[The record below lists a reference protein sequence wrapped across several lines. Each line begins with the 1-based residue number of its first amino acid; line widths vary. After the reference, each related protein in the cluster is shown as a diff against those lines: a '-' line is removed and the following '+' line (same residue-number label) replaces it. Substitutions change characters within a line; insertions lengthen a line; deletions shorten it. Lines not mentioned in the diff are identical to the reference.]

1 MNKLRIFSVIFI
13 LLSLSSCKNA
23 VDEVE
28 SVKAKGNAR
37 KDSFSVQSVPEKTYK
52 DPTLPPTADYSG
64 DHIVKYSNGITNMRG
79 FFRFGKKHGRWASF
93 FPSGQLQSETQFDN
107 GIRTGKAC
115 VWYTNG
121 KVMYEGEYKNDVKTG
136 EWKSYDT
143 SGVLIDT
150 KKY

>member
-1 MNKLRIFSVIFI
+1 
-13 LLSLSSCKNA
+13 
-23 VDEVE
+23 
-28 SVKAKGNAR
+28 
-37 KDSFSVQSVPEKTYK
+37 
-52 DPTLPPTADYSG
+52 
-64 DHIVKYSNGITNMRG
+64 KYSNGITNMRG